1 MPPGK
6 STMGLMRYTLCAL
19 LLLPLPLMV
28 CAGDKPV
35 YRCPGKPVL
44 YTDALSV
51 REAQD
56 KGCTTIEGSPIT
68 IISSGTLKSSAGSAS
83 GGGNK
88 GPAPQAAPRSDSGD
102 SRVEPSQQRARDA
115 DARRILET
123 ELRRE
128 EESLAQLKKEFNNGE
143 PERNGDE
150 KNYQKYLDRAA
161 ELKASLARKEGDVAA
176 LKRELGKLQ

>member
-6 STMGLMRYTLCAL
+6 STMDLMRSKLCAL
-19 LLLPLPLMV
+19 LLLLLPCAAL
-28 CAGDKPV
+28 AGDKPV

-68 IISSGTLKSSAGSAS
+68 IISGS
-83 GGGNK
+83 GGSNK
-88 GPAPQAAPRSDSGD
+88 SGSGANSNKVAPPPPSPPRDSGEN
-102 SRVEPSQQRARDA
+102 RVDPSQQRVRDA

-128 EESLAQLKKEFNNGE
+128 EEALTQLKKEFNNGE

-161 ELKASLARKEGDVAA
+161 ELKSSVARKEGDVAA